1 MKKLFCLVAVFL
13 ISAPLYAQLPV
24 ELAPDQYAL
33 LESDDPQLAANKKLV
48 FDFWLEVF
56 QTRDMSKAPDYMKED
71 YMQHNPI
78 AATGRKPFMDIF
90 GSFPKQPRKNT
101 IDNLVSI
108 VAERDLVVLGFKW
121 ECIDPRDETKKFTTT
136 WFDMLRI
143 EDGKIA
149 EHWDFGTVRGQ
160 DNPADCNTGGMF

>member
-1 MKKLFCLVAVFL
+1 MKKYLYLVSLVLLCNTAH
-13 ISAPLYAQLPV
+13 AQLAV

-33 LESDDPQLAANKKLV
+33 LESSDPQLAANKKLV
-48 FDFWLEVF
+48 FDFWLQVF
-56 QTRDMSKAPDYMKED
+56 QTRDMSNAAKYMKED

-78 AATGRKPFMDIF
+78 AETGRAPFMQIF
-90 GSFPKQPRKNT
+90 GSFPKQPQKNT

-108 VAERDLVVLGFKW
+108 VAERDLVVLAFKW
-121 ECIDPRDETKKFTTT
+121 ECKDPRDESKTFTTT

-143 EDGKIA
+143 EDGLIA

-160 DNPADCNTGGMF
+160 DNPADCVR